1 MQAMIDFEEDV
12 PDNDVQRL
20 QQQVQQVA
28 EGVQQALATAS
39 KGRLLTAG
47 LQVIN
52 HISLL
57 SWFLLVT
64 VSDCTSLTQ

>member
-1 MQAMIDFEEDV
+1 MNCKLHAVQAMIDFEEDV

-20 QQQVQQVA
+20 HQQVQQVA

-47 LQVIN
+47 LQES
-52 HISLL
+52 HIDIS
-57 SWFLLVT
+57 SCFLLA
-64 VSDCTSLTQ
+64 S